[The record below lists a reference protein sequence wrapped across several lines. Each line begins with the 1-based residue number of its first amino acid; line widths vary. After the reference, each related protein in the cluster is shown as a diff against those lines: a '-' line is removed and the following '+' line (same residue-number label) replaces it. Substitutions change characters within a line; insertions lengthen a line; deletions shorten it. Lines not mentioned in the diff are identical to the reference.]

1 VSLTQSLT
9 KKSMSYNLS
18 EETSDISISDLIKQ
32 RDEEMADDKY
42 EGISLDNTD
51 IYDHSH
57 EE

>member
-1 VSLTQSLT
+1 
-9 KKSMSYNLS
+9 MSYNLS